1 MRVNEAYKISVDS
14 LKKSGCQ
21 SPDFDAMCLLEN
33 AFGFTRTKILQ
44 IWLDEI
50 PEDIFKRYI
59 DDINKRANK
68 IPLQYII
75 GSWEFMGLNFSI
87 GPGVLIPRADTEIL
101 VETAIDYLKSNNIK
115 NPDIIDLCSGS
126 GAIAISIAEFVE
138 KSNVTALELSDD
150 ALEYLQ
156 FNNKIHNNKINIIK
170 HDILI
175 PYESDIK
182 YNCIVSNPPYISKN
196 DMQELME
203 EVKYEPQMALY
214 GGIDGLDFYR
224 AIIQN
229 WIQNL
234 ESGGLIAFE
243 IGKGQHIDI
252 AEMLSKAEIKNIF
265 MKQDLSG
272 LIRVVGGYKT

>member
-1 MRVNEAYKISVDS
+1 M
-14 LKKSGCQ
+14 
-21 SPDFDAMCLLEN
+21 
-33 AFGFTRTKILQ
+33 
-44 IWLDEI
+44 
-50 PEDIFKRYI
+50 
-59 DDINKRANK
+59 
-68 IPLQYII
+68 
-75 GSWEFMGLNFSI
+75 
-87 GPGVLIPRADTEIL
+87 
-101 VETAIDYLKSNNIK
+101 
-115 NPDIIDLCSGS
+115 
-126 GAIAISIAEFVE
+126 
-138 KSNVTALELSDD
+138 
-150 ALEYLQ
+150 Q

-272 LIRVVGGYKT
+272 IIRVVGGYKT